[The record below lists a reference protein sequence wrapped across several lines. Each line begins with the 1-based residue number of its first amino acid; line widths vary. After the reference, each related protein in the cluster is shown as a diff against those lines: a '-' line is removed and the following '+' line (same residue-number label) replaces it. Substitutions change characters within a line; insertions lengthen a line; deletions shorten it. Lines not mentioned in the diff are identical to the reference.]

1 MKYTIMQIL
10 FICGCIICL
19 ALTGCG
25 ADRSADIID
34 IQAEGPSDTK
44 DEKDT
49 EDAEDKAEEQ
59 TQSVVAVYVCGHVNR
74 PGVYELASGS
84 RVCDAIEAAGG
95 VKEKA
100 DAEIINQAETVS
112 DGMRLYI
119 PSRDEASNIDRMSQ
133 GAGGRSSGSVPP
145 AVNSQD
151 SGLVNIN
158 QADRE
163 ELMQLS
169 GIGESKADSIIRY
182 REENGP
188 FSKIEEIMNI
198 RGIKEGVFDQIKDS
212 ITV

>member
-1 MKYTIMQIL
+1 MKYKIMQIL

-25 ADRSADIID
+25 ADRSAGIID
-34 IQAEGPSDTK
+34 IQTEEPSDAK
-44 DEKDT
+44 EEKD
-49 EDAEDKAEEQ
+49 AGDKAEDQ

-74 PGVYELASGS
+74 PGVYELTSGS

-100 DAEIINQAETVS
+100 DAEIINQAETVA

-119 PSRDEASNIDRMSQ
+119 PSRDEASNVDRMSQ

-188 FSKIEEIMNI
+188 FSKIEEIMKI
-198 RGIKEGVFDQIKDS
+198 GRAHV
-212 ITV
+212 